1 MKPDAATRL
10 ARLQALKCDT
20 HEQALARAMPI
31 EADGA
36 VIGSLVPIGPWI
48 LSDTHHIDLICQWR
62 QAAMKMF
69 LAQFE
74 STPERTRQY
83 LEQRSVGEPDRI
95 LFFIHDAD
103 GRCVGHGGFS
113 GIGAETAELDNLMRG
128 VSGGHPVL
136 IQHAERTL
144 LAWLFANMGCSDIT
158 ARVLSYNWLVV
169 ELHERLGFRRRASLP
184 LRKTTHEGGLTLLEP
199 CDADQAN
206 VRHTCLELVL
216 TPATF
221 AAALGKPSPAPGPQA
236 LPSNVRSI

>member
-10 ARLQALKCDT
+10 ARIRALKCDT
-20 HEQALARAMPI
+20 HEQALARALPI

-48 LSDTHHIDLICQWR
+48 LSDAHHIDLICQWR

-69 LAQFE
+69 MAQFE
-74 STPERTRQY
+74 STPERTRHY

-103 GRCVGHGGFS
+103 ERCVGHGGFS
-113 GIGAETAELDNLMRG
+113 GIGEDTAELDNLMRG
-128 VSGGHPVL
+128 VGGGHPAL

-144 LAWLFANMGCSDIT
+144 LAWLFDQMGSSEIT
-158 ARVLSYNWLVV
+158 ARVLSYNWLVI
-169 ELHERLGFRRRASLP
+169 ELHERLGFRRRTSLP

-199 CDADQAN
+199 CDSDQAN

-216 TPATF
+216 DRSSF
-221 AAALGKPSPAPGPQA
+221 EAALDTPTATDRPQA
-236 LPSNVRSI
+236 LPSNARST